1 MFGAVSMAVWAGDD
15 FKTILRYAKLAR
27 LMHTIERAGE
37 GRYCFRFNGPASV
50 LRQTR
55 RYGVAMARFLP
66 ALIACRD
73 WKMRAEIRT
82 RRAGRTIW
90 LDLASSDGLNSHLP
104 PPKEFDSSVEEEFAA
119 KWGPGKRDGW
129 QLVREGEV
137 LHHGQK
143 VFIPDNLFR
152 HDDGRKVLMEI
163 VGFWTPEYI
172 AAKMKTLETFREH
185 RILLAVS
192 KTAGQQMGKLPQGT
206 IVYGSTLLIKD
217 VLAALENRF
226 FTEFSG

>member
-1 MFGAVSMAVWAGDD
+1 MVWSGED

-66 ALIACRD
+66 ALVACRD

-82 RRAGRTIW
+82 RRTGRTIW
-90 LDLASSDGLNSHLP
+90 MDLSSQDGLNSHLP
-104 PPKEFDSSVEEEFAA
+104 PPEEFDSSVEATFAE
-119 KWGPGKRDGW
+119 KCGTEKRDGW
-129 QLVREGEV
+129 QIIREGEV
-137 LHHGQK
+137 LHRGQK

-152 HDDGRKVLMEI
+152 HDDGRVVLMEI

-172 AAKMKTLETFREH
+172 QAKLQTLKAFEDR

-192 KTAGQQMGKLPQGT
+192 KSAGQQMGELPSGT
-206 IVYGSTLLIKD
+206 IVFGSKLAIKD
-217 VLAALENRF
+217 VLAALASF
-226 FTEFSG
+226 GDQ